1 MDVRA
6 CTRLC
11 RQAQACGSGVRS
23 AKSAFRTP
31 VSAFGQ
37 CETLHKSR
45 NDYSKDVL
53 RQGIKWVIV
62 LLQQKRVIWLRK
74 LIGCDMEIRVVEEK
88 GRAQIEVTILS
99 GPDDPRV
106 SGIVRQLQMVDGKM
120 TGYVPGTINRRVVF
134 LADVAWIQT
143 DGKTTLI
150 HLVNGE
156 TLESSSRLAELE
168 DALKDTAFVRTS
180 RQELVNLDQ
189 VAGIKPAGSGRMLL
203 SLGEKTLV
211 ASRKYAAEIKRR
223 IGIV

>member
-1 MDVRA
+1 MDARA
-6 CTRLC
+6 RTCLL
-11 RQAQACGSGVRS
+11 RQAQTCGSGARS
-23 AKSAFRTP
+23 ANSASHTP
-31 VSAFGQ
+31 VSAFGRY
-37 CETLHKSR
+37 ETLHKSR

-53 RQGIKWVIV
+53 RQGIKWVVV

-74 LIGCDMEIRVVEEK
+74 LIGRDMEIRVVEEK

-143 DGKTTLI
+143 DGNATLI
-150 HLVNGE
+150 HLVNEE
-156 TLESSSRLAELE
+156 TLESSSRLADLE
-168 DALKDTAFVRTS
+168 DGLKDTAFVRTS
-180 RQELVNLDQ
+180 RQELVNLDH
-189 VAGIKPAGSGRMLL
+189 VTGIKPAGSGRMLL

-211 ASRKYAAEIKRR
+211 ASRKYASEIKHR

>member
-1 MDVRA
+1 
-6 CTRLC
+6 
-11 RQAQACGSGVRS
+11 
-23 AKSAFRTP
+23 
-31 VSAFGQ
+31 
-37 CETLHKSR
+37 
-45 NDYSKDVL
+45 
-53 RQGIKWVIV
+53 
-62 LLQQKRVIWLRK
+62 
-74 LIGCDMEIRVVEEK
+74 MEIRVVEEK

-106 SGIVRQLQMVDGKM
+106 SGIVRQLQMVL
-120 TGYVPGTINRRVVF
+120 
-134 LADVAWIQT
+134 LADVAWVQT
-143 DGKTTLI
+143 DGNATLI

-189 VAGIKPAGSGRMLL
+189 VTGIKPAGSGRMLL

-211 ASRKYAAEIKRR
+211 ASRKYASEIKSR

>member
-1 MDVRA
+1 
-6 CTRLC
+6 
-11 RQAQACGSGVRS
+11 
-23 AKSAFRTP
+23 
-31 VSAFGQ
+31 
-37 CETLHKSR
+37 
-45 NDYSKDVL
+45 
-53 RQGIKWVIV
+53 
-62 LLQQKRVIWLRK
+62 
-74 LIGCDMEIRVVEEK
+74 MEIRVVEEK

-134 LADVAWIQT
+134 LADVSWIQT
-143 DGKTTLI
+143 DGNTTLI

-180 RQELVNLDQ
+180 RQELVNFDH
-189 VAGIKPAGSGRMLL
+189 VTGIKPAGSGRMLL
-203 SLGEKTLV
+203 SLDEKTLV